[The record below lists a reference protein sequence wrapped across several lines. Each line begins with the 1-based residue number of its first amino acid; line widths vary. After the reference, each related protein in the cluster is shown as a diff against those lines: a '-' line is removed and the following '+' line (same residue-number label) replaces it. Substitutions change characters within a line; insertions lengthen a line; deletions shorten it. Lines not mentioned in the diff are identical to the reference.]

1 MSKKNNERAGRYEMP
16 EEYKAV
22 MDALADF
29 DRKLSD
35 LINNER
41 DRFYKDDRNFND
53 IDGMTKPLW
62 DASEKIEEAVTC
74 LMQYGAKLVEDG
86 YYRRLYRERPTDTQ
100 TDTQK

>member
-29 DRKLSD
+29 DRKL
-35 LINNER
+35 
-41 DRFYKDDRNFND
+41 DRFINDEHYCLCMDDRNSSDIND
-53 IDGMTKPLW
+53 MMKPLW
-62 DASEKIEEAVTC
+62 DASDKIEEAMKSMV
-74 LMQYGAKLVEDG
+74 QYSAKLVEDG
-86 YYRRLYRERPTDTQ
+86 YYSRLYRERPADTQ